1 MKVDKPSVKKTRGLT
16 PEWCHKSRDRLTV
29 TPPTPLR
36 NPSAMV
42 HCSLYVGVVLI
53 GAASVSGFGMSPVS
67 LSPSAW
73 LRIPPAEQAARRAK
87 PSPSL
92 GLTMQWSPE
101 ERNRREEARA
111 AREEK
116 ILRQREE
123 RQVTPV
129 ISQMPRTDAPR
140 LNPFYPCTVAAFPPE
155 TLAACHQPLEVKGF
169 ACLAIPCFL
178 VEIKLPNDVFVEMQP
193 TSRYNS
199 GLGREPC
206 VPSGIASLHVHAISR
221 RSCSDIGRPC
231 RH

>member
-1 MKVDKPSVKKTRGLT
+1 
-16 PEWCHKSRDRLTV
+16 
-29 TPPTPLR
+29 
-36 NPSAMV
+36 MV

-140 LNPFYPCTVAAFPPE
+140 LNPFCPCTGLFPGDARYLPP
-155 TLAACHQPLEVKGF
+155 APRSKG
-169 ACLAIPCFL
+169 L
-178 VEIKLPNDVFVEMQP
+178 VWQSRVFFEMKMPNDY
-193 TSRYNS
+193 S
-199 GLGREPC
+199 
-206 VPSGIASLHVHAISR
+206 
-221 RSCSDIGRPC
+221 
-231 RH
+231 